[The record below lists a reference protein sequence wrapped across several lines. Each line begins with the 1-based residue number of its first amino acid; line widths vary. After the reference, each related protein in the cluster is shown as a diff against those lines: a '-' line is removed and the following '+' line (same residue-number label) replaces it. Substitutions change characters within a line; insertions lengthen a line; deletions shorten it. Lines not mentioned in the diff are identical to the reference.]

1 MAKAA
6 ITRFTILQQAFD
18 LIYRQGY
25 QSTSIDEIIA
35 TTNVTKGAFF
45 YHFKSK
51 EEMGL
56 AIINE
61 VMFPSMKQTAFQLLE
76 NSVDPVKDIYAMM
89 KYLLLEDPYLKVQ
102 YGCPAGNLTQEMSP
116 LNNEFSRAL
125 AKLVEQ
131 WQEVLKKSITAG
143 KKAGT
148 IRSNVDARQ
157 VAYFVMSG
165 YWGIRNVAKLH
176 HSKDAYI
183 IYLKELKH
191 YLKSL
196 RSSENN

>member
-6 ITRFTILQQAFD
+6 ITRFTILQKAFD
-18 LIYRQGY
+18 LIYKQGY
-25 QSTSIDEIIA
+25 QTTSIDDIIA
-35 TTNVTKGAFF
+35 TTKVTKGAFF
-45 YHFKSK
+45 YHFKNK
-51 EEMGL
+51 DEMGL

-61 VMFPSMKQTAFQLLE
+61 VMFPTMNHAFVKSLE
-76 NSVDPVKDIYAMM
+76 NTTDPVKAIYAMM

-116 LNNEFSRAL
+116 LNHEFSKAL
-125 AKLVEQ
+125 SKLVEQ
-131 WQEVLKKSITAG
+131 WQEALHKSIMSG

-148 IRSNVDARQ
+148 IRPDVNARQ

-165 YWGIRNVAKLH
+165 YWGVRNLGKLYH
-176 HSKDAYI
+176 TTDCYTV
-183 IYLKELKH
+183 YLKELKH

-196 RSSENN
+196 K

>member
-45 YHFKSK
+45 YHFKNK
-51 EEMGL
+51 DEMGL

-61 VMFPSMKQTAFQLLE
+61 VMFPSMNQSFFQSLQH
-76 NSVDPVKDIYAMM
+76 SVDPVKDIYAMM
-89 KYLLLEDPYLKVQ
+89 KHLLLEDPYLKIQ

-116 LNNEFSRAL
+116 LNTEFSKAL
-125 AKLVEQ
+125 SKLVEQ
-131 WQEVLKKSITAG
+131 WQDALKKSIIAG
-143 KKAGT
+143 KKAGI

-165 YWGIRNVAKLH
+165 YWGVRTIGKLYH
-176 HSKDAYI
+176 NKDAYR
-183 IYLKELKH
+183 IYLKELKN
-191 YLKSL
+191 YLKGL
-196 RSSENN
+196 KPFEN

>member
-45 YHFKSK
+45 YHFKNK
-51 EEMGL
+51 DEMGL

-61 VMFPSMKQTAFQLLE
+61 VMFPSMNQSFFQSLQH
-76 NSVDPVKDIYAMM
+76 SADPVKDIYAMM
-89 KYLLLEDPYLKVQ
+89 KHLLLEDPYLKIQ

-116 LNNEFSRAL
+116 LNNEFSKAL
-125 AKLVEQ
+125 SKLVEQ
-131 WQEVLKKSITAG
+131 WQDALKKSIIAG
-143 KKAGT
+143 KKAGI

-165 YWGIRNVAKLH
+165 YWGVRTIGKLYH
-176 HSKDAYI
+176 NKDAYR
-183 IYLKELKH
+183 IYLKELKN
-191 YLKSL
+191 YLKGL
-196 RSSENN
+196 KPFEN